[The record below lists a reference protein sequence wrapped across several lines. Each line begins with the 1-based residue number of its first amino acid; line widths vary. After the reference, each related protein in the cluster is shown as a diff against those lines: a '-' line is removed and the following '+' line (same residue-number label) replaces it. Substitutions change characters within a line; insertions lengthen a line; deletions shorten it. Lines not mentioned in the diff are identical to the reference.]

1 MIQSH
6 ADPRSDATAM
16 ENLHAR
22 PISWTVELGFA
33 PLNPSLQQWSATC
46 AALRDRLLASYRES
60 TWDDG
65 RSIKFFSVHGDH
77 KRSDCLITTSKLV
90 LSEKGFGLQ
99 LGELKPQLDL
109 VVPAAMDALSLW
121 AFDKQIVTFLVAF
134 KPENV
139 KDGPAFVQD
148 CLCNR
153 DGHLGAFFQRPLTR
167 CSVQLLFSEI
177 DTHPGSF
184 QLTIGSSVQRRK
196 DVLVE
201 VKGMFLNECIERG
214 SLRRVFRNVE
224 RVYEYMNERALPFVK
239 QFDRHHD
246 KW

>member
-1 MIQSH
+1 
-6 ADPRSDATAM
+6 
-16 ENLHAR
+16 
-22 PISWTVELGFA
+22 
-33 PLNPSLQQWSATC
+33 
-46 AALRDRLLASYRES
+46 
-60 TWDDG
+60 
-65 RSIKFFSVHGDH
+65 
-77 KRSDCLITTSKLV
+77 
-90 LSEKGFGLQ
+90 
-99 LGELKPQLDL
+99 LGELKPKLDL
-109 VVPAAMDALSLW
+109 VVPAVMDVLSFQT
-121 AFDKQIVTFLVAF
+121 FDRQFVTFLVAF

-184 QLTIGSSVQRRK
+184 QLTIGSSVQRKK

-201 VKGMFLNECIERG
+201 VKGMFLNERIEHR
-214 SLRRVFRNVE
+214 SLLRVFRNVE
-224 RVYEYMNERALPFVK
+224 RVYEYMDERALPFVK
-239 QFDRHHD
+239 QFDRHYD